1 MKRILFLLIFFILIA
16 STVKAG
22 EIPVAP
28 YLPAQEKK
36 ISSPA
41 PITVQYPYEKMTVSR
56 GAKNIFLF
64 GKINLSGKVAL
75 DINGVAVPVHPN
87 GAFLAFLPTENGENT
102 FLLTASNGQETAQA
116 VRHVRVPG
124 VKLKDLTRKAGFDP
138 EEIFPQAP
146 TELLPGDSVGL
157 YARGT
162 PGAEM
167 TVTLSGLK
175 NGKNIPMKEV
185 ESSPGLYRAEYLIDL
200 EQKPKTAKVVY
211 RMKNGPKKT
220 KAKITAPHKLKV
232 RSLKE
237 PFTYASVTSPGVKI
251 RKIPTAQENLYPFYR
266 AYGIVQVTGRMDN
279 QYRLRLNQDEFAWL
293 EESKLEKVSSWPSL
307 NLLTGL
313 DMKAEKEKT
322 RLVFSG
328 KRPVVVQIH
337 EFNDRVEV
345 SFYYT
350 KTFEGNFNFDGTSPL
365 VKNVVWSQPKKDTVL
380 FKIYFKEGTLPWGH
394 AYDFEENNFVLDI
407 IHRPEITPTKK
418 KPLKGVRILL
428 DAGHSPR
435 RTIPYDGAVGPT
447 GYLEY
452 EANLALAE
460 DLKPLLERQGATVLM
475 TREGNNRKSLQE
487 RYKMALQ
494 EKAHIFISLHYNALP
509 ETFNPFAKPR
519 GYSIYYNYPHSF
531 ELAKAVYD
539 SFTRLVSLPDDGLIS
554 NDVLFIPR
562 IPQLPS
568 ILVENAYLILPE
580 QEELAK
586 TREGRA
592 PFVRAIYEGI
602 LNFYGVTPEPVLTKK
617 RKIRQ
622 RQKSQGK
629 TYLSPQ
635 K

>member
-1 MKRILFLLIFFILIA
+1 
-16 STVKAG
+16 
-22 EIPVAP
+22 
-28 YLPAQEKK
+28 
-36 ISSPA
+36 
-41 PITVQYPYEKMTVSR
+41 
-56 GAKNIFLF
+56 
-64 GKINLSGKVAL
+64 
-75 DINGVAVPVHPN
+75 
-87 GAFLAFLPTENGENT
+87 
-102 FLLTASNGQETAQA
+102 
-116 VRHVRVPG
+116 
-124 VKLKDLTRKAGFDP
+124 
-138 EEIFPQAP
+138 
-146 TELLPGDSVGL
+146 
-157 YARGT
+157 
-162 PGAEM
+162 
-167 TVTLSGLK
+167 
-175 NGKNIPMKEV
+175 
-185 ESSPGLYRAEYLIDL
+185 
-200 EQKPKTAKVVY
+200 
-211 RMKNGPKKT
+211 
-220 KAKITAPHKLKV
+220 
-232 RSLKE
+232 
-237 PFTYASVTSPGVKI
+237 
-251 RKIPTAQENLYPFYR
+251 
-266 AYGIVQVTGRMDN
+266 
-279 QYRLRLNQDEFAWL
+279 
-293 EESKLEKVSSWPSL
+293 
-307 NLLTGL
+307 
-313 DMKAEKEKT
+313 
-322 RLVFSG
+322 
-328 KRPVVVQIH
+328 
-337 EFNDRVEV
+337 
-345 SFYYT
+345 
-350 KTFEGNFNFDGTSPL
+350 
-365 VKNVVWSQPKKDTVL
+365 
-380 FKIYFKEGTLPWGH
+380 
-394 AYDFEENNFVLDI
+394 
-407 IHRPEITPTKK
+407 TPTKK